1 MNNGKLWEEAL
12 VGASYEQLA
21 EFAAEVPRLLL
32 VSSVAG
38 SDSVVRSTG
47 LVLTKNEII
56 SIKKYVS
63 IAFSFPTTLPT
74 VTDYLR
80 YGVGED
86 GGTGLRP
93 NDFLSTFQ
101 MIRDHA
107 ETWSDLRE
115 KIMMTSTDL
124 EMFGAVMRIWGRQM
138 ERFYDS
144 DEATDLIKKY
154 KIKTYEDL
162 KQVEYEWE
170 GVFPGIKLDPDTVL
184 NLQSVLHTIT
194 DDIGQYLERTSEIK
208 TKLDTFGNTLENK
221 VIPAIGRRLEFIN
234 NNKYPGEIDALNKRI
249 TDRAADIERMNLEYK
264 ALVEKSLGS
273 AAAMNIFGLG
283 MAIYL
288 GVEAENIRAERNRLN
303 KLQEQ
308 DIQTL
313 NSKNVTLGSLKRVEH
328 DLQNCKVAALDA
340 EVATNNL
347 RYNWNVIADYVKKS
361 ATNVGAITDAL
372 KLYEFMVKFQL
383 VVASWV
389 KIEERAGELARV
401 FSEAD
406 REYQGEVVS
415 SRMATRSMVFSIY
428 PSLDLGAMSSARKLM
443 RAGSALAVT
452 LSEQFDYLPDLVDQ
466 FARRV
471 DDVFNAS
478 RELQGSSDS
487 ALRRLND
494 TFDEMVLLDK
504 MLARETAR
512 GNEDA
517 IESINANRM
526 KLLTDTADQVKSAQ
540 YDIQR
545 SLNNIN
551 VFFDKT
557 QTTGFGIKLEAD
569 IEYAKARESDF
580 MLQMSELQE
589 IQNGVDKAVKL
600 IESKGIELIGNDVNL
615 TIDKL
620 KSINMTM
627 PEIELVMM
635 AIDQLKKTIEGIV
648 KDVSFL
654 FLLAQSKLLR
664 EKIDVLRA
672 SIAEQVKLVTQC
684 EGKIK
689 LIGAIH
695 NIDGHCVVY
704 RTHYEPAVDAFALF
718 GSSIGHGSTVVPVD
732 TFFAEADKFIEFLKP
747 LSIPLK

>member
-1 MNNGKLWEEAL
+1 
-12 VGASYEQLA
+12 
-21 EFAAEVPRLLL
+21 
-32 VSSVAG
+32 
-38 SDSVVRSTG
+38 
-47 LVLTKNEII
+47 
-56 SIKKYVS
+56 
-63 IAFSFPTTLPT
+63 
-74 VTDYLR
+74 
-80 YGVGED
+80 
-86 GGTGLRP
+86 
-93 NDFLSTFQ
+93 
-101 MIRDHA
+101 
-107 ETWSDLRE
+107 
-115 KIMMTSTDL
+115 
-124 EMFGAVMRIWGRQM
+124 
-138 ERFYDS
+138 
-144 DEATDLIKKY
+144 
-154 KIKTYEDL
+154 
-162 KQVEYEWE
+162 
-170 GVFPGIKLDPDTVL
+170 
-184 NLQSVLHTIT
+184 
-194 DDIGQYLERTSEIK
+194 
-208 TKLDTFGNTLENK
+208 
-221 VIPAIGRRLEFIN
+221 
-234 NNKYPGEIDALNKRI
+234 
-249 TDRAADIERMNLEYK
+249 
-264 ALVEKSLGS
+264 
-273 AAAMNIFGLG
+273 
-283 MAIYL
+283 
-288 GVEAENIRAERNRLN
+288 
-303 KLQEQ
+303 
-308 DIQTL
+308 
-313 NSKNVTLGSLKRVEH
+313 
-328 DLQNCKVAALDA
+328 
-340 EVATNNL
+340 VATNNL

-406 REYQGEVVS
+406 REYQGEAVS

-664 EKIDVLRA
+664 EKIDVLRVKSSLLVRSITSMGTA
-672 SIAEQVKLVTQC
+672 SFTGLTTSRLSMLLHCLV
-684 EGKIK
+684 
-689 LIGAIH
+689 L
-695 NIDGHCVVY
+695 
-704 RTHYEPAVDAFALF
+704 AL
-718 GSSIGHGSTVVPVD
+718 GMG
-732 TFFAEADKFIEFLKP
+732 LQ
-747 LSIPLK
+747 